1 MCEALV
7 LSQVALELGITD
19 SQLEGRMGEHG
30 DPREDEADDT
40 YVCPDCYK
48 RDGTITVFGF

>member
-19 SQLEGRMGEHG
+19 MQLECH
-30 DPREDEADDT
+30 EDMADDT
-40 YVCPDCYK
+40 YVCPACYK
-48 RDGTITVFGF
+48 RDGTITVFRF